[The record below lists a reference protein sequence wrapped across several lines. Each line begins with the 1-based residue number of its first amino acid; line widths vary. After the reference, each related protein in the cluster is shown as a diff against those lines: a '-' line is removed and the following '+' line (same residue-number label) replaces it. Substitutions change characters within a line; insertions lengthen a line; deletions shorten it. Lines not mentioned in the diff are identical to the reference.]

1 MPSATAKPDEATL
14 ITALNN
20 EALQA
25 IATQGRVRHFPKNT
39 VIINEGDHGDS
50 IFIILSGMV
59 KVYAVGSE
67 GKEVALNFIGKGELV
82 GELAIDGE
90 PRTASVMTI
99 EPTACSMISRN
110 QLLETIKADPNFALQ
125 LISLL
130 IKRTRRATREVKRLA
145 LESVYARIAA
155 LFEEDGVKSNGSGHH
170 QLPYKLTQQELASRV
185 GASREMVNRVLKEL
199 VEGGYISIKQKIIT
213 IKRTLPARF

>member
-1 MPSATAKPDEATL
+1 MSASNPKPDEATL
-14 ITALNN
+14 IAGLNN
-20 EALQA
+20 PALEA
-25 IATQGRVRHFPKNT
+25 IAEQGRVRHFPKNT

-50 IFIILSGMV
+50 IFLILSGMV

-67 GKEVALNFIGKGELV
+67 GKEVALNFIGKGEMV
-82 GELAIDGE
+82 GELAMDGE

-99 EPTACSMISRN
+99 EPTACVMMSRA
-110 QLLETIKADPNFALQ
+110 QLHDTIKNNPNFALQ
-125 LISLL
+125 LISMLV
-130 IKRTRRATREVKRLA
+130 KRTRRATREVKRLA

-155 LFEEDGVKSNGSGHH
+155 LFDEDAVVKGAFK

-199 VEGGYISIKQKIIT
+199 VAGGYIAIKQKVIV
-213 IKRTLPARF
+213 IKRVLPAKF